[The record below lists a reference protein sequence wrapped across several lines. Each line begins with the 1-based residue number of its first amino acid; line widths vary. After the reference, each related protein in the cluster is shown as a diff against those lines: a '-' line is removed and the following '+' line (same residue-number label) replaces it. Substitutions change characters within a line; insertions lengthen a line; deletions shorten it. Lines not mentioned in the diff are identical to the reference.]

1 MVLEKTLENPLYC
14 KIKPV
19 NPKGNQSWIFIGR
32 TDAEAEIPILWPP
45 DAKNWLI
52 WKDPYAGKGRDGGD
66 RGWDGWM
73 ASLTWWTWVWAS
85 SWSWWWKGS
94 LAWCSPWVH
103 KESDTTEQLNW
114 IEISIKKSCF
124 LETVHLSSPGE
135 AKKKRFCFFVITL
148 NFNRLGCW
156 QFHDILSIC
165 QPWHDQTVNPCSQD
179 QRRERFLLK
188 AWLLEME

>member
-1 MVLEKTLENPLYC
+1 MVLEKTLENTLDC
-14 KIKPV
+14 KEIKPV

-32 TDAEAEIPILWPP
+32 TDAKAEIPILWPP

-52 WKDPYAGKGRDGGD
+52 WKDPDAGKGRDGGD

-85 SWSWWWKGS
+85 SWSWWWIGKPGMLQSLGS
-94 LAWCSPWVH
+94 QRVRHDRA
-103 KESDTTEQLNW
+103 TELNW
-114 IEISIKKSCF
+114 NIYKKLCF

-156 QFHDILSIC
+156 QFHDTIKL
-165 QPWHDQTVNPCSQD
+165 
-179 QRRERFLLK
+179 
-188 AWLLEME
+188 